1 MWAIGLHLWSISAVN
16 RSVASPFSA
25 FARDAIVTSLVNCLT
40 SFVSG
45 FVIFT
50 VLGYM
55 AEMRKVEV
63 EDVARDKG
71 QQVTRAPRNDDVRS
85 FTPHH
90 SSHVFYISAHAGP
103 SLLFITY
110 PEAIANMMGSTF
122 FAIIFFVM
130 MIMLGLDSTV
140 QSQPTSQADAP
151 HGISDCFPLLSVR
164 WPGGHHHGGAG
175 RIPRPSLPQ
184 ARTFCPLLGSG
195 LLFGL
200 SEHPYKRKHVFR
212 HSVTLSL
219 HDASWKMS

>member
-1 MWAIGLHLWSISAVN
+1 M
-16 RSVASPFSA
+16 
-25 FARDAIVTSLVNCLT
+25 TSLVNCLT

-71 QQVTRAPRNDDVRS
+71 QRVESSPDAGRAAPDPFFSVLYLPGRS
-85 FTPHH
+85 
-90 SSHVFYISAHAGP
+90 GP

-140 QSQPTSQADAP
+140 QNSIGSIRFHGCCFTPDCCSLGFSSAGWRPLSRPCWTNTPTNSTTGVNFSSSAWWWFAFWALSAP
-151 HGISDCFPLLSVR
+151 L
-164 WPGGHHHGGAG
+164 
-175 RIPRPSLPQ
+175 Q
-184 ARTFCPLLGSG
+184 
-195 LLFGL
+195 
-200 SEHPYKRKHVFR
+200 
-212 HSVTLSL
+212 
-219 HDASWKMS
+219 M